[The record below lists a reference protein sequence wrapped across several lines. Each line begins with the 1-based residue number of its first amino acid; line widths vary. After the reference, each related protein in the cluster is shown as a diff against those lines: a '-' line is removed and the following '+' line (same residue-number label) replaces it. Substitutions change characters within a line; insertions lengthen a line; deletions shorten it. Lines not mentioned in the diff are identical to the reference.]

1 MAKILFVYSRES
13 SFISID
19 RDVFHRRW
27 EVREWRQRSRLV
39 NLPALVRA
47 VWRSDLVFGW
57 FASWHTFWPVTLAW
71 MLRRPSVLV
80 VGGMDT
86 ARLTEI
92 GYGLQQR
99 PFFRGLSRWVMRR
112 ATRLVTNSRYSRRE
126 LTENVG
132 I

>member
-1 MAKILFVYSRES
+1 MARILFVYSRES

-19 RDVFHRRW
+19 RAILGRRW
-27 EVREWRQRSRLV
+27 ELREWRQERPLV
-39 NLPALVRA
+39 NLPALALA

-71 MLRRPSVLV
+71 LLRKPSVLV
-80 VGGMDT
+80 VGGVDT
-86 ARLTEI
+86 ARMPEI

-112 ATRLVTNSRYSRRE
+112 ASRLVTM
-126 LTENVG
+126 
-132 I
+132 